1 MPNEQGQPNQQQ
13 IQIKITDDI
22 LRGAYANAMSVA
34 HTKEEFILDFM
45 TVIPHQRAGTVSARI
60 LTSPGHL
67 KRIISA
73 LQENLKKYEGSFG
86 KVDIADAPGSEIGF
100 TAN

>member
-1 MPNEQGQPNQQQ
+1 MSNQPQQPNQQQ
-13 IQIKITDDI
+13 IQIKITDEI
-22 LRGAYANAMSVA
+22 LKGAYANAMSVA
-34 HTKEEFILDFM
+34 HTKDEFILDFL
-45 TVIPHQRAGTVSARI
+45 TVIPHQRAGTVSARVV
-60 LTSPGHL
+60 TSPGHL
-67 KRIISA
+67 KRIIAA